1 MSLVSHLHSLVHNY
15 GYFAV
20 FALVC
25 LECLGVPIPGE
36 TALVAAAIFAGG
48 GELNIFGVIG
58 SAAVAA
64 IVGGSIGYWIGRQF
78 GFPLLLNYGRYIHL
92 DEPRIKLGQ
101 YLFQRHGGKI
111 VFFGRFV
118 ALLRAFAALLAGIN
132 RLPWSRFSLFNALGA
147 LVWASV
153 FGFGGFFLG
162 KAFEHYA
169 RPVGIAALIVAVIG
183 AVAASRFMAHHER
196 RLLAE
201 AEAAMPGPLV
211 APRD

>member
-1 MSLVSHLHSLVHNY
+1 MSLVSHLHSLIHNY

-20 FALVC
+20 FVTVC

-36 TALVAAAIFAGG
+36 TALVTAAIFAGER
-48 GELNIFGVIG
+48 ELDIFGVIG
-58 SAAVAA
+58 AATLAA

-78 GFPLLLNYGRYIHL
+78 GFPLVVRYGRYIHL
-92 DEPRIKLGQ
+92 DEPRLKLGQ
-101 YLFQRHGGKI
+101 YLFKRHGGKI
-111 VFFGRFV
+111 VFFGRFI
-118 ALLRAFAALLAGIN
+118 ALLRAFAAVLAGIN
-132 RLPWSRFSLFNALGA
+132 RLPWPRFSLFNALGA

-162 KAFEHYA
+162 KAFELYA
-169 RPVGIAALIVAVIG
+169 RPVGVAVLVCAVVG
-183 AVAASRFMAHHER
+183 GVAASRFIAHHER
-196 RLLAE
+196 RLIDE

>member
-1 MSLVSHLHSLVHNY
+1 MSLVSHLHSLVEHY
-15 GYFAV
+15 GYYAV

-48 GELNIFGVIG
+48 GAINIFGVIG
-58 SAAVAA
+58 AATLAA

-78 GFPLLLNYGRYIHL
+78 GFPLVIKYGPYIHL
-92 DEPRIKLGQ
+92 DEPRLKLGQ
-101 YLFQRHGGKI
+101 YLFKRHGGKI

-132 RLPWSRFSLFNALGA
+132 RLPWTRFSLFNALGA
-147 LVWASV
+147 LAWASV
-153 FGFGGFFLG
+153 FGFGGYFLG

-169 RPVGIAALIVAVIG
+169 RPVGIAALVCAVIG
-183 AVAASRFMAHHER
+183 AIAASRFLAHHER
-196 RLLAE
+196 RLIDE

>member
-1 MSLVSHLHSLVHNY
+1 MSLVSHLHSLVQHY

-20 FALVC
+20 FTLVC

-36 TALVAAAIFAGG
+36 TALVTAAIFAGEG
-48 GELNIFGVIG
+48 ALSIFGVIG
-58 SAAVAA
+58 AATLAA
-64 IVGGSIGYWIGRQF
+64 IIGGSIGYWIGRQF
-78 GFPLLLNYGRYIHL
+78 GFPLVIKYGPYIHL
-92 DEPRIKLGQ
+92 DEPRLKLGQ
-101 YLFQRHGGKI
+101 YLFKRHGGKI

-132 RLPWSRFSLFNALGA
+132 RLPWPRFTLFNALGA

-169 RPVGIAALIVAVIG
+169 RPVGIAALICAVIG
-183 AVAASRFMAHHER
+183 AIAASRFIAHHER
-196 RLLAE
+196 RLVAE

-211 APRD
+211 APQD

>member
-20 FALVC
+20 FTLVC

-36 TALVAAAIFAGG
+36 TALVAAAIFAGES
-48 GELNIFGVIG
+48 ELNIFGVIG
-58 SAAVAA
+58 SATLAA

-78 GFPLLLNYGRYIHL
+78 GFPLLLKYGRYIHL

-147 LVWASV
+147 LIWASV